1 MESTQMKVLTVGEA
15 WTELCE
21 TPNITSPEEYPDH
34 ALITMEQL
42 GDFLERANPAP
53 SFQSR
58 VKPWMLACF
67 GEAILADQTER
78 THRFLEEALEL
89 VQSCGCSQ
97 SEAHQLV
104 DYVYGRPIGE
114 PNQEVGGVM
123 VTLAALCLTNTLD
136 MHTAAETELD
146 RVWTKVEAIRAK
158 HAAKP
163 KHSPLPGPS
172 VAGLENDP
180 KTLRNYCC
188 QLLDMLE
195 NYEVDIEDE
204 DNDLVTHISKS
215 VDPAHVDEQNPSE
228 DAASCPICATPLKPE
243 DICATDIEMGTCHAA
258 CLEGSP
264 VVDLDS
270 GEVLP
275 DGKIDT
281 FQYGDAAEGSADA

>member
-1 MESTQMKVLTVGEA
+1 MESTEMKVLTVGEA
-15 WTELCE
+15 WQELCE
-21 TPNITSPEEYPDH
+21 TPDITSPEEYPDH

-42 GDFLERANPAP
+42 GNFLERANPAP
-53 SFQSR
+53 SFQAR

-89 VQSCGCSQ
+89 VQSFGCSQ

-104 DYVYGRPIGE
+104 DYVYNRPTGE

-123 VTLAALCLTNTLD
+123 VTLAALCLTNALD

-172 VAGLENDP
+172 AAELATPADHSDDLESDP
-180 KTLRNYCC
+180 YKLRGYCQ

-195 NYEVDIEDE
+195 NYDVKVVDE
-204 DNDLVTHISKS
+204 DNDLVEHIKRS
-215 VDPAHVDEQNPSE
+215 VDPSHKCEICDQPFKLD
-228 DAASCPICATPLKPE
+228 DACAA
-243 DICATDIEMGTCHAA
+243 DINAGTCHAA

-270 GEVLP
+270 GDVLP
-275 DGKIDT
+275 DGEVDT
-281 FQYGDAAEGSADA
+281 FKYGDAAEASE